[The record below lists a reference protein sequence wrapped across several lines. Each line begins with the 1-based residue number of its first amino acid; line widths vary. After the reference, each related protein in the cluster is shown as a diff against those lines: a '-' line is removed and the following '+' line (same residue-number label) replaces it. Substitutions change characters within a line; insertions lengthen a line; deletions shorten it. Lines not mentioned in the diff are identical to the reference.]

1 MNTLQTKRGSNAIPT
16 VLRSVSQ
23 NTPEDIK
30 LLKALIKH
38 ELASEDSQRGK
49 KNCGSV
55 IKRYIIGCWDWARI
69 EKRKK
74 KRVMN
79 NQNQTQMGIQRSR
92 QVRICFQALD
102 ATVHKRLVK
111 VESIKKRFLKA
122 TGNPDDIHNKKQDYG
137 YFYFL

>member
-1 MNTLQTKRGSNAIPT
+1 
-16 VLRSVSQ
+16 
-23 NTPEDIK
+23 
-30 LLKALIKH
+30 
-38 ELASEDSQRGK
+38 
-49 KNCGSV
+49 
-55 IKRYIIGCWDWARI
+55 
-69 EKRKK
+69 
-74 KRVMN
+74 MN